1 MTYVTLAPEHP
12 LVESITTSEQKEAVD
27 AYVAE
32 TSSRSD
38 LDRTSSKE
46 KTGVFTGAY
55 VTHPISGDRV
65 PVWVGDYVLGSYG
78 TGAVMAVPAHDARD
92 FAFAKEFGL
101 DMKWVVEPKNGELN
115 KEEAFTEPGVAVNSG
130 EFDGLAT
137 KKAKKAITAKLEEIN
152 KGGAQITY
160 KLRDWV
166 FSRQR
171 YWGEPIPIYSLATSL
186 TR

>member
-12 LVESITTSEQKEAVD
+12 LVSSITTDEQKEAVD
-27 AYVAE
+27 KYVKE

-55 VTHPISGDRV
+55 VTHPLSGDKV

-78 TGAVMAVPAHDARD
+78 TGAVMAVPAHDSRD

-101 DMKWVVEPKNGELN
+101 DTKYELIQM
-115 KEEAFTEPGVAVNSG
+115 AH
-130 EFDGLAT
+130 
-137 KKAKKAITAKLEEIN
+137 
-152 KGGAQITY
+152 
-160 KLRDWV
+160 
-166 FSRQR
+166 
-171 YWGEPIPIYSLATSL
+171 
-186 TR
+186 